1 MGQKDDAKRIAVT
14 LNLSERAQLIV
25 KNIKEEAGMTQTA
38 FLERLLEWYAD
49 QDSSVAREIR
59 EKNGD
64 ATGEMVRI
72 KLAEM
77 AGAGEEIKHL
87 TFEKA
92 IALAR
97 LSLSR
102 LEAMGKT
109 YRREAKG
116 KSAGD

>member
-1 MGQKDDAKRIAVT
+1 
-14 LNLSERAQLIV
+14 
-25 KNIKEEAGMTQTA
+25 MTQVA
-38 FLERLLEWYAD
+38 FLERLLEWYASLD
-49 QDSSVAREIR
+49 KSVKREIR
-59 EKNGD
+59 DRDGD
-64 ATGEMVRI
+64 AAGEMVRQ

-77 AGAGEEIKHL
+77 AVAGEEIKHL
-87 TFEKA
+87 TFEKS

-116 KSAGD
+116 KSSGD